1 MIHFLNLC
9 RRLGRSA
16 LLLVLTLGLSGVGCR
31 SKSGLERN
39 QLPLPP
45 VSDSGL
51 VNGEFLQTDYGFAI
65 PVPAHWSLLRLSE
78 DQEVDEVAR
87 FSDPGQQL
95 IARVTV
101 HLVDPSQDFSDKD
114 WDTQCQQQFKDR
126 QLDLVKKGA
135 SNKIATADP
144 SAGWAIQNYK
154 LSDKSK
160 EGWLDQE
167 WVLRRDDLLIWIH
180 VSLDQATADSSKG
193 KKLLE
198 TLQTSLSKTHWYM
211 PIGERG
217 ISLGLYELDNYT
229 TALGADF
236 QRGNTIRVNSYFD
249 DLYPGKPQWDDWYQK
264 FMADVPGQADLK
276 VELTG
281 MVINGENATVLFTF
295 TKKEKSGGPVQKI
308 EKGFVLS
315 KKDGSWKI
323 AAPVSK
329 S

>member
-1 MIHFLNLC
+1 MMKKVFGESLSLCFLI
-9 RRLGRSA
+9 S
-16 LLLVLTLGLSGVGCR
+16 VSLTLALAEVGCR
-31 SKSGLERN
+31 SKSDLERN
-39 QLPLPP
+39 PLPLPP

-51 VNGEFLQTDYGFAI
+51 VAGEFLQTDYGFAI

-87 FSDPGQQL
+87 FSDPEHGI

-101 HLVDPSQDFSDKD
+101 HLTDPSQDFSDKD
-114 WDTQCQQQFKDR
+114 WDTQCQQEFKDR
-126 QLDLVKKGA
+126 QLDLVKKGS
-135 SNKIATADP
+135 SNKIATADGLDW
-144 SAGWAIQNYK
+144 SIQNYR
-154 LSDKSK
+154 LADKSRQ
-160 EGWLDQE
+160 GWLDQE
-167 WVLRRDDLLIWIH
+167 WLLRRQDLLIWIH

-198 TLQTSLSKTHWYM
+198 TLQANLSKIHWYR

-217 ISLGLYELDNYT
+217 ISLGLYELDNFT
-229 TALGADF
+229 AALGADL

-249 DLYPGKPQWDDWYQK
+249 DLYPGKPQWDAWYQS
-264 FMADVPGQADLK
+264 FMADVPSQADLK

-295 TKKEKSGGPVQKI
+295 AKKEKSGGPVQKI

-323 AAPVSK
+323 VAPVTK
-329 S
+329 G

>member
-1 MIHFLNLC
+1 LIHFLNLC
-9 RRLGRSA
+9 WRHRRAA
-16 LLLVLTLGLSGVGCR
+16 LLLALTLGLSGVGCR

-45 VSDSGL
+45 AADSGL
-51 VNGEFLQTDYGFAI
+51 VNGEFLQTDYGFSI

-87 FSDPGQQL
+87 FSDPGQFL

-114 WDTQCQQQFKDR
+114 WDTQCLQQFKDR
-126 QLDLVKKGA
+126 QLELVKKGA
-135 SNKIATADP
+135 SNKIATPD
-144 SAGWAIQNYK
+144 GLDWAIQNYR
-154 LSDKSK
+154 LADRSK

-167 WVLRRDDLLIWIH
+167 WVLRRDDLLLWIH

-198 TLQTSLSKTHWYM
+198 TLQENLSKIHWVT

-217 ISLGLYELDNYT
+217 ISLGLYELDNFT
-229 TALGADF
+229 AALGADF
-236 QRGNTIRVNSYFD
+236 QRGNTIRVNSYFG

-281 MVINGENATVLFTF
+281 MVINGDNATVLFTF
-295 TKKEKSGGPVQKI
+295 TKKEKSGGPVQKV

-323 AAPVSK
+323 VAPVTK
-329 S
+329 G